1 MALIAGYVTW
11 CCHWSCGQLVDAH
24 PVVLV
29 SIVVATDFIGIAG
42 AWIVTL
48 ALTHLV
54 MGRWRSV
61 SASAVSAATS
71 PGERVAIGVTVVLT
85 PG

>member
-1 MALIAGYVTW
+1 MIDV
-11 CCHWSCGQLVDAH
+11 H
-24 PVVLV
+24 PVVFV
-29 SIVVATDFIGIAG
+29 SIVVAADFIGVAR

-61 SASAVSAATS
+61 PASTVLSNTS
-71 PGERVAIGVTVVLT
+71 PGEGIAIGLTVVLT
-85 PG
+85 PGSQH